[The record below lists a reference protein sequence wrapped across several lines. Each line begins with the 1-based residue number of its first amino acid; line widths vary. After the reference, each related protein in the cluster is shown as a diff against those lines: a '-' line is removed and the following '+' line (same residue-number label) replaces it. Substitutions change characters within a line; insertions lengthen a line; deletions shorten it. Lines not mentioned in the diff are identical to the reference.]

1 MVKCM
6 FIMKRRERLFSSEG
20 RGMEVTVV
28 SGTVLTAWIQGT
40 NQLVTGICLSSL
52 TPQVESMSVK
62 VGGL

>member
-1 MVKCM
+1 
-6 FIMKRRERLFSSEG
+6 
-20 RGMEVTVV
+20 MEVTVV